1 MNKNAEKRIIA
12 FTSQSLKEYGIHA
25 VRMDDIAQNMSM
37 SKRTIYQ
44 TYITKDNLIYICLQS
59 YRSRMMNMF
68 RIISYD
74 FPDIVEYLWEVS
86 KAYVENLYKAKCIL
100 WLDISRYSAYQYI
113 YNSYNRIWS
122 DELEEAILACQKEK
136 LVIPSLHAALFI
148 ESFTTLLYNARI
160 AECMPLMLYK
170 SAYFML
176 RGIMTESGIK
186 RFDCISFEEVT
197 A

>member
-74 FPDIVEYLWEVS
+74 FRILLNTFGKFLKRMWKICIRQNVS
-86 KAYVENLYKAKCIL
+86 FGLTFHGIL
-100 WLDISRYSAYQYI
+100 HINI
-113 YNSYNRIWS
+113 YTIRITVYGRMNWR
-122 DELEEAILACQKEK
+122 K
-136 LVIPSLHAALFI
+136 P
-148 ESFTTLLYNARI
+148 YWPAR
-160 AECMPLMLYK
+160 K
-170 SAYFML
+170 
-176 RGIMTESGIK
+176 K
-186 RFDCISFEEVT
+186 N
-197 A
+197 

>member
-1 MNKNAEKRIIA
+1 MRI
-12 FTSQSLKEYGIHA
+12 LG
-25 VRMDDIAQNMSM
+25 
-37 SKRTIYQ
+37 
-44 TYITKDNLIYICLQS
+44 
-59 YRSRMMNMF
+59 
-68 RIISYD
+68 
-74 FPDIVEYLWEVS
+74 
-86 KAYVENLYKAKCIL
+86 
-100 WLDISRYSAYQYI
+100 QYI

>member
-86 KAYVENLYKAKCIL
+86 KAYVENLYKAKCIF

-113 YNSYNRIWS
+113 YNSVYGRMNWRKPYW
-122 DELEEAILACQKEK
+122 
-136 LVIPSLHAALFI
+136 P
-148 ESFTTLLYNARI
+148 AR
-160 AECMPLMLYK
+160 K
-170 SAYFML
+170 
-176 RGIMTESGIK
+176 K
-186 RFDCISFEEVT
+186 N
-197 A
+197 